1 MTNNKELFLRW
12 TKYLW
17 VAQIVAL
24 VSVIVASISFE
35 GIDLGWTNHIVMLA
49 LAYILYQL
57 APINAR
63 YRKAAVFT
71 GISIVLSILV
81 KFVSVSVLTFAVSI
95 CSLIAIYQECSAHS
109 EILVGIDDK
118 LARKWHSLFNW
129 QIVGGLILGVLVAPT
144 IILVAVYFPL
154 DANLLATIT
163 LALITGFDTI
173 LRLVY
178 LSYLKRMRKL
188 CEAIPE
194 NVNMD

>member
-1 MTNNKELFLRW
+1 MTNNKELFLKW
-12 TKYLW
+12 TKNLW
-17 VAQIVAL
+17 IAQIV
-24 VSVIVASISFE
+24 VFISVIVASISSE
-35 GIDLGWTNHIVMLA
+35 GIDLGWINHIVMLA
-49 LAYILYQL
+49 VAYILYQL
-57 APINAR
+57 APINTR

-81 KFVSVSVLTFAVSI
+81 KFVSVSILTFAVSI
-95 CSLIAIYQECSAHS
+95 CSLIAIYQEYNAHF

-188 CEAIPE
+188 CEVIPG